1 MNTNIGTSDG
11 LNVYRELI
19 NKESAGNA
27 NWYVRFRGSDDGGT
41 LKTPP

>member
-19 NKESAGNA
+19 NKEAAGNA
-27 NWYVRFRGSDDGGT
+27 NWYICACAPA
-41 LKTPP
+41 LE